1 MLSNKANG
9 SVPTLTTRSVIATD
23 VIDGVTRRIAV
34 TSSGKESGFMMVVV
48 VVVVVVIVE
57 PLYDALTKSTSKL

>member
-23 VIDGVTRRIAV
+23 FIDGVTRRIAV

-48 VVVVVVIVE
+48 VVE
-57 PLYDALTKSTSKL
+57 PLYDDALTKSTSKL